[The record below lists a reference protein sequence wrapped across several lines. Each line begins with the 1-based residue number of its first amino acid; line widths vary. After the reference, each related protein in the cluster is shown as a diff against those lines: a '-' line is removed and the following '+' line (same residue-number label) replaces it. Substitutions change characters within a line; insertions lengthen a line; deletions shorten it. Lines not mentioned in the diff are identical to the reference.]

1 MSTVQT
7 PVPVSVKKWIL
18 ISAVLGYTALAIYL
32 FYFVGL
38 SDLAVALQK
47 VNLGVYLLAISS
59 VIISIT
65 LHTLVW
71 FKLLNFVN
79 IKLSF
84 RRIYVLYWLGIFV
97 DNLVPGGWSGDLFKA
112 YLLGR
117 EPNIDSGK
125 AVASVVA
132 KNMYEAIFNLGNM
145 VLGLV
150 LLLLNYKLEGAI
162 FIGIG
167 GIMLLL
173 TLPLIILMV
182 VSFRPKGTKRIVS
195 LFIRGTARLTRNRLN
210 LTKFEKVIDKLL
222 DDYHDGMKTL
232 IENPRMLTKP
242 MALSFLAWGFEI
254 LTLYLVFVSLG
265 FFVTPDKVIIVR
277 SIAGNVEAQGYAFAG
292 YAQIITT
299 ALYTALGILPALAA
313 SVGLLGGVV
322 VFWLKTGLSYVAFHC
337 VVFADCASYVC
348 SFVKGKETEK
358 CNNTDDEKIRLQD
371 ITDKQK
377 AS

>member
-1 MSTVQT
+1 MQT
-7 PVPVSVKKWIL
+7 PIPVSIKKWIL
-18 ISAVLGYTALAIYL
+18 ISAVIGYAALAIYL
-32 FYFVGL
+32 FYFVGIF
-38 SDLAVALQK
+38 DLAAALQK
-47 VNLGVYLLAISS
+47 VNLGIYLLAITA

-71 FKLLNFVN
+71 FQLLNFVN

-84 RRIYVLYWLGIFV
+84 RRTYVLYWLGLFV
-97 DNLVPGGWSGDLFKA
+97 DNLIPGGWSGDLFKA

-117 EPNIDSGK
+117 EPDIDSGR

-145 VLGLV
+145 VLGLI
-150 LLLLNYKLEGAI
+150 LLLLNYTLEGAI

-167 GIMLLL
+167 GIMFLL

-210 LTKFEKVIDKLL
+210 LTRFERAIDKLL
-222 DDYHDGMKTL
+222 GDYHEGMKIL
-232 IENPRMLTKP
+232 IENPRMLVKP
-242 MALSFLAWGFEI
+242 MVLSFFAWGFEI

-265 FFVTPDKVIIVR
+265 FFVAADKVIIVR

-299 ALYTALGILPALAA
+299 SLYTALGILPAVAA

-322 VFWLKTGLSYVAFHC
+322 VFWLKTGISYIAFHC

-348 SFVKGKETEK
+348 NLVREKDDKCPEKEAE
-358 CNNTDDEKIRLQD
+358 NG
-371 ITDKQK
+371 
-377 AS
+377 

>member
-1 MSTVQT
+1 MMQT

-18 ISAVLGYTALAIYL
+18 ISAAIGYTALAVYL
-32 FYFVGL
+32 LYFVGFF
-38 SDLAVALQK
+38 DLVEAIQK
-47 VNLGVYLLAISS
+47 VNIGIYLLAIGA
-59 VIISIT
+59 VILSIT
-65 LHTLVW
+65 FHTLVW

-84 RRIYVLYWLGIFV
+84 RRTYVLYWLGIFI
-97 DNLVPGGWSGDLFKA
+97 DNLIPGGWSGDLFKA

-117 EPNIDSGK
+117 ELDLDSGR

-150 LLLLNYKLEGAI
+150 LLLLNYTLEGAI

-167 GIMLLL
+167 GIMFLL
-173 TLPLIILMV
+173 TLPLIILMI
-182 VSFRPKGTKRIVS
+182 VSFRPKGAKRTVS

-210 LTKFEKVIDKLL
+210 LSKFQGEIDKLL
-222 DDYHDGMKTL
+222 DDYHEGMKIL
-232 IENPRMLTKP
+232 IESPRMLVKP
-242 MALSFLAWGFEI
+242 MILSFFAWGFEI

-265 FFVTPDKVIIVR
+265 FFVSADKVIIVR
-277 SIAGNVEAQGYAFAG
+277 SIAGNVEAQGYTFAG

-299 ALYTALGILPALAA
+299 SLYTALGILPALAA

-322 VFWLKTGLSYVAFHC
+322 VFWLKTGISYAAFHC
-337 VVFADCASYVC
+337 VVFADCANYVC
-348 SFVKGKETEK
+348 NVIRGPDTEK
-358 CNNTDDEKIRLQD
+358 CKNKESKNDQT
-371 ITDKQK
+371 
-377 AS
+377 A